1 MAMIKRAIC
10 KAKRIDVQKERK
22 KKKMS
27 KIRMRRIPS
36 GFSKAR
42 MIVSEAR
49 LLAAINASSFL
60 KHLAIHIRSE
70 NKPLGN
76 HTENKS
82 TAGLCI
88 IIQRAHSTAP
98 KLLLC
103 NSARAPLIYSF
114 YIIAFRHRT
123 RHSFDSL
130 LAMRK
135 VIIIGRVRDNNTY
148 V

>member
-76 HTENKS
+76 HSGKQKHGWAVHYNT
-82 TAGLCI
+82 T
-88 IIQRAHSTAP
+88 
-98 KLLLC
+98 
-103 NSARAPLIYSF
+103 SA
-114 YIIAFRHRT
+114 
-123 RHSFDSL
+123 FDSPKTAAL
-130 LAMRK
+130 QFGARSTH
-135 VIIIGRVRDNNTY
+135 I
-148 V
+148 

>member
-22 KKKMS
+22 KKWAKVGCDES
-27 KIRMRRIPS
+27 DPFGI
-36 GFSKAR
+36 SKAR